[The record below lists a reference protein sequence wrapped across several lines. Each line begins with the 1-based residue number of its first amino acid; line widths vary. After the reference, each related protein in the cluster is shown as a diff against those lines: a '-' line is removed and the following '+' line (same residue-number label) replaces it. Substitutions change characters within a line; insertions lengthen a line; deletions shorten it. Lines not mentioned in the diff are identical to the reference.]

1 MKRFLSDCLLIALM
15 FGFVGAA
22 RATPVIMVYGD
33 SLSAEYGLS
42 RGAGWAALLEERLK
56 QGKKDYSVVN
66 ASISGETTAG
76 GASRIADALGR
87 FKPAIVIIELGGN
100 DGLRGLSLAATRSNL
115 DIMIE
120 AARKAGARVV
130 LCGMQLPPNYGRDY
144 TEKFGAM
151 FPQLATRHKTALVP
165 FLLEGIGEKR
175 ELFQPDGIH
184 PLPTA
189 HPRILDNVWPALL
202 PLLGGAR
209 APSAASRV
217 PAPAALRKTDH

>member
-1 MKRFLSDCLLIALM
+1 MLRVNSPGGSD
-15 FGFVGAA
+15 
-22 RATPVIMVYGD
+22 T
-33 SLSAEYGLS
+33 
-42 RGAGWAALLEERLK
+42 
-56 QGKKDYSVVN
+56 
-66 ASISGETTAG
+66 ASEQIL
-76 GASRIADALGR
+76 DAIR
-87 FKPAIVIIELGGN
+87 VA
-100 DGLRGLSLAATRSNL
+100 
-115 DIMIE
+115 
-120 AARKAGARVV
+120 KA
-130 LCGMQLPPNYGRDY
+130 N
-144 TEKFGAM
+144 
-151 FPQLATRHKTALVP
+151 KTALVP

>member
-1 MKRFLSDCLLIALM
+1 MKFLFCTLFFYPTTAFSAPSNNILI
-15 FGFVGAA
+15 F
-22 RATPVIMVYGD
+22 GD
-33 SLSAEYGLS
+33 SLSSGYGIS
-42 RGAGWAALLEERLK
+42 SEQSWPSLLA
-56 QGKKDYSVVN
+56 KKLVADKSSYAVVN

-151 FPQLATRHKTALVP
+151 FPQLAARHKTALVP